1 MRKSKVPKS
10 NSANLE
16 QAYRSLISASRGLS
30 RTLSPSHPESQPPP
44 PQLESQSPSTVVSS
58 FPAPVTPSPPSQEEI
73 QTRSRNR
80 EEIRRVHDCYKRLKS
95 SIGQRD
101 GGGCSANLE
110 QLESQSQ
117 DEGTYNK
124 KKTKQDEASL
134 KSEEDLELK
143 QNLELYVERV
153 QDPNP
158 ELQKA
163 ALESMRE
170 LDYVYSDYQEIEME
184 SPESFSTMFMKPIHQ
199 PMCKILHLHK

>member
-10 NSANLE
+10 TSANLE

-30 RTLSPSHPESQPPP
+30 RTLSPSLPESQPPP

-80 EEIRRVHDCYKRLKS
+80 EEIRRV
-95 SIGQRD
+95 I
-101 GGGCSANLE
+101 
-110 QLESQSQ
+110 QSQ

-163 ALESMRE
+163 ALESMR
-170 LDYVYSDYQEIEME
+170 LSRDWDGIARVVFHHVYEAYPPADVQDIAPTQVTLLLIEI
-184 SPESFSTMFMKPIHQ
+184 SSARGRR
-199 PMCKILHLHK
+199 